1 MAMNI
6 SKHRRSLGPALSR
19 LAGGI
24 LCLVWLQWLAA
35 GDVLAAQDDEN
46 FFTHLHTEK
55 AMANVTVSPGRAGP
69 VEIAIQLETTDE
81 LPLVAQ
87 AVSITLT
94 DMQTGKQL
102 EKAQATRAA
111 EDRWRVK
118 IPMLSAGR
126 WMLGLGI
133 SISDADRISVEA
145 PISISPAAAA
155 GDAVKHHHH

>member
-1 MAMNI
+1 MNI
-6 SKHRRSLGPALSR
+6 PKHRRAVGPALSR

-24 LCLVWLQWLAA
+24 LCLVWLQCLAA

-94 DMQTGKQL
+94 DMQTGKKL
-102 EKAQATRAA
+102 EMMQATRAA
-111 EDRWRVK
+111 EDRWQVK

-145 PISISPAAAA
+145 PILISAAA
-155 GDAVKHHHH
+155 GDAGNHHQH

>member
-1 MAMNI
+1 VTTINI
-6 SKHRRSLGPALSR
+6 SKHRRSLGPALLG

-24 LCLVWLQWLAA
+24 LCLVWLQCLAA

-94 DMQTGKQL
+94 DMQTGKKL
-102 EKAQATRAA
+102 EKAQASRAA
-111 EDRWRVK
+111 EDRWQVK

-145 PISISPAAAA
+145 PILISAAA
-155 GDAVKHHHH
+155 GDAGKHHQH